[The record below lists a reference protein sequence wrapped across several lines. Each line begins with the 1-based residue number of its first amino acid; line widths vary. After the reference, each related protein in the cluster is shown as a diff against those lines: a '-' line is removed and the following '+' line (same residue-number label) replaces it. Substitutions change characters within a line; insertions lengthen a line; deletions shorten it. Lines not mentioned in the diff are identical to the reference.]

1 MMTARTL
8 ILAFCLFWT
17 SGAALA
23 RDLPNAPQL
32 RIEPGMHTAPIIDA
46 GTDQSRDLLVTG
58 ALDKTVRIWALP
70 ELRLVR
76 VLRPPIGSGNE
87 GLVGAVALTPDG
99 KIAAVGGWPA
109 AGTGQYAVDLFDVAT
124 GRLARQ
130 FKADEP
136 VVALAF
142 SVDGLLL
149 AAGLS
154 KTGVRVWQ
162 VAGGTMEEDRD
173 YQDQVQALDFGSV
186 RLAAASA
193 DGAVRLYDAASQD
206 AGLHPEQKVA
216 TEAGRTP
223 WKLRFSP
230 DGRNLAIA
238 FEDKPAVEVRSAS
251 DLSLEARPDVN
262 GLASDAGFYAVA
274 WSLDSSTVLAGGSAF
289 EAGVSK
295 YQVFAWA
302 KRGSGPRRV
311 ESSDSDQV
319 ISAISMLRDP
329 DSLVVA
335 DTSPAINVLADGN
348 SKAKKSK
355 PQIDLA
361 YLIQDAN
368 DPGRNVFHVSDD
380 GSVVETGYYESPSRP
395 LRLDL
400 SALTMKQLDAPT
412 PGLASWQSI
421 EGDLR
426 VEHLVYS
433 GHPDLNGRPLGIEP
447 TDTAYSVDVRHK
459 RVLLGSESAISLFD
473 ARAHQ
478 VWSVPAPAALRVAQS
493 PDGRLV
499 EAALRDG
506 TVRWY
511 RASDGV
517 ELLAVFVHSDGKR
530 WVAFTPSEYYAAGP
544 GGEDLVGW
552 QVNNGPDRAADF
564 FPASKFRDRFD
575 RPDVVSLVLKTLDET
590 EAVQQA
596 EAATAQHEAPT
607 PAPEAAEQAAA
618 PRSEAPKP
626 EASEQGAAAQPEAP
640 KPEAAE
646 QAAAA
651 QPEAPKPEASEQAA
665 TAQHEAPKP
674 AANEAEQ
681 KRAAPTDQAPQV
693 AILSPPP
700 GAQLSGDSAELQVE
714 VRYPTGRPLTSIEA
728 RVNAKPAP
736 GFEISEAQAMPAAQ
750 GETVERRR
758 IVVPVPAGQTA
769 KLQVIARSGDQASE
783 PAILEVKG
791 RIAQP
796 EPAAAPPVA
805 GLPTL
810 APVRV
815 VLDVARDDVGHHR
828 RAADI
833 RQALAA
839 AGLEVA
845 DHIPVD
851 AQRPGPSIGYYFQS
865 DRNAAAEVSH
875 LLEPLLGAVDPV
887 AIRKRGSIPE
897 PGTIEIA
904 IP

>member
-1 MMTARTL
+1 
-8 ILAFCLFWT
+8 
-17 SGAALA
+17 
-23 RDLPNAPQL
+23 
-32 RIEPGMHTAPIIDA
+32 MHTAPIIDA

-58 ALDKTVRIWALP
+58 GLDNTARIWSLP

-76 VLRPPIGSGNE
+76 VLRPPIGSGGE

-109 AGTGQYAVDLFDVAT
+109 AESGQYAIDLFDIAT
-124 GRLARQ
+124 GRLVRQ

-142 SVDGLLL
+142 SGDGLQL

-154 KTGVRVWQ
+154 KTGVRVWR
-162 VAGGTMEEDRD
+162 VADGTMEEDRD
-173 YQDQVQALDFGSV
+173 FQDQVQALDFGPAG
-186 RLAAASA
+186 LAVASA
-193 DGAVRLYDAASQD
+193 DGALRLYDAASRD
-206 AGLHPEQKVA
+206 ASLHPQQTVA

-230 DGRNLAIA
+230 DGQSLAIA

-274 WSLDSSTVLAGGSAF
+274 WSLDSSTVLAGGTAF

-311 ESSDSDQV
+311 ASSDSDQV

-335 DTSPAINVLADGN
+335 DTSPAIDVLADGN

-355 PQIDLA
+355 PQIDFA
-361 YLIQDAN
+361 YLIQEAN

-400 SALTMKQLDAPT
+400 SALTLAQLDAPT
-412 PGLASWQSI
+412 PDLLSWQSI

-426 VEHLVYS
+426 VEHFVYS

-447 TDTAYSVDVRHK
+447 TDTAYSVDVRHN
-459 RVLLGSESAISLFD
+459 RVLLGSESALSLFD
-473 ARAHQ
+473 ASAHET
-478 VWSVPAPAALRVAQS
+478 WSVPTPAALRVAQS

-499 EAALRDG
+499 VAALRDG

-517 ELLAVFVHSDGKR
+517 ELLALFVHADGKR
-530 WVAFTPSEYYAAGP
+530 WVAFTPSGYYAAGP

-552 QVNNGPDRAADF
+552 QVDNGPDQAADF
-564 FPASKFRDRFD
+564 FPASRFRDYFY
-575 RPDVVSLVLKTLDET
+575 RPDVVSLVLKTLDEA
-590 EAVQQA
+590 EAVRQA
-596 EAATAQHEAPT
+596 EAATAQHEAPKAEDAEQVT
-607 PAPEAAEQAAA
+607 PAQH
-618 PRSEAPKP
+618 EAPAP
-626 EASEQGAAAQPEAP
+626 AQETAAAQPQALTP
-640 KPEAAE
+640 AK
-646 QAAAA
+646 QAA
-651 QPEAPKPEASEQAA
+651 P
-665 TAQHEAPKP
+665 AQHEAPKAEATEQAAP
-674 AANEAEQ
+674 AQHEALAPTEQAAPAQPEAPASAQETTPAQPEAPAPAQEAAEQRHEAPTPVPGAAEQ
-681 KRAAPTDQAPQV
+681 KQTVQTEQ
-693 AILSPPP
+693 PPV
-700 GAQLSGDSAELQVE
+700 VE
-714 VRYPTGRPLTSIEA
+714 
-728 RVNAKPAP
+728 
-736 GFEISEAQAMPAAQ
+736 
-750 GETVERRR
+750 
-758 IVVPVPAGQTA
+758 
-769 KLQVIARSGDQASE
+769 
-783 PAILEVKG
+783 G

-796 EPAAAPPVA
+796 ESAAAPAVA
-805 GLPTL
+805 GLPAF

-815 VLDVARDDVGHHR
+815 VLNVARDDVGHHR
-828 RAADI
+828 RATDI

-845 DHIPVD
+845 DHVPVD
-851 AQRPGPSIGYYFQS
+851 AKRPGPSIGYYFQS
-865 DRNAAAEVSH
+865 DRKSAAEVSH
-875 LLEPLLGAVDPV
+875 LLEPLLGPVDPA
-887 AIRKRGSIPE
+887 AIRERASIPE
-897 PGTIEIA
+897 PGTIEVA